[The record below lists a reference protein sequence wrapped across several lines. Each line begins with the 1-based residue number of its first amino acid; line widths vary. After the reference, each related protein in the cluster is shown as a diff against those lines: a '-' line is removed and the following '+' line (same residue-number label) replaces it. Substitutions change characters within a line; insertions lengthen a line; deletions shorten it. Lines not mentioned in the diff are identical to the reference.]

1 MYCGPGH
8 DLKLAT
14 TLGAP
19 HKRISVN
26 SLRRIKKLP
35 RNPLIM
41 SVGSSK
47 IILPE
52 KKGTPM
58 GTRNL
63 TVVKDK
69 AGINRI
75 AQYGQWD
82 GYPSYSGIQALEFLR
97 DEGNQALLSAKLD
110 LVQFVGDEE
119 VDTLY
124 KQYET
129 TDWENKDFLNAY
141 PGLHRDTGIGI
152 LSVVANAI
160 APIKT
165 VDNTEFAKD
174 DLFCEGVY
182 EVDFSTNKFITIYDS
197 KVVEYDLDN
206 LPSDKD
212 YLSAF
217 EVEQLV

>member
-1 MYCGPGH
+1 
-8 DLKLAT
+8 
-14 TLGAP
+14 
-19 HKRISVN
+19 
-26 SLRRIKKLP
+26 
-35 RNPLIM
+35 
-41 SVGSSK
+41 
-47 IILPE
+47 
-52 KKGTPM
+52 M

-69 AGINRI
+69 AGTNRI

-124 KQYET
+124 KQYES

-152 LSVVANAI
+152 LAVVANATDT
-160 APIKT
+160 IKT
-165 VDNTEFAKD
+165 VDNTEFAND
-174 DLFCEGVY
+174 SLFCEGIY
-182 EVDFSTNKFITIYDS
+182 EVDFSTNKFTSNFNDI
-197 KVVEYDLDN
+197 VAEYDLDN
-206 LPSDKD
+206 LPTDEE
-212 YLSAF
+212 YLKAMGV
-217 EVEQLV
+217 EVLV

>member
-1 MYCGPGH
+1 
-8 DLKLAT
+8 
-14 TLGAP
+14 
-19 HKRISVN
+19 
-26 SLRRIKKLP
+26 
-35 RNPLIM
+35 
-41 SVGSSK
+41 
-47 IILPE
+47 
-52 KKGTPM
+52 M

-63 TVVKDK
+63 TIVKNNLGQTK
-69 AGINRI
+69 I

-82 GYPSYSGIQALEFLR
+82 GYPSYTGIQALNFLR
-97 DEGNQALLSAKLD
+97 DEYNQQLLNVKLD

-152 LSVVANAI
+152 LSVVANAT

-174 DLFCEGVY
+174 ELFCEGIY
-182 EVDFSTNKFITIYDS
+182 EVDFSLGNKGKFITTWNGIT
-197 KVVEYDLDN
+197 KEFFLEN
-206 LPSDKD
+206 LPSDEH
-212 YLSAF
+212 YLSAMSDDTATITA
-217 EVEQLV
+217 